1 MKKNIVLIILI
12 SFAFMQG
19 KIGGY
24 AIFDYKGSTQQFDVD
39 RAYLIYTKDVSD
51 DLFFK
56 FRLDVGRDT
65 DDAVDENGD
74 PVIGDSKLSAYLKN
88 VYVDWKC
95 KEFGKFSIGLIS
107 TNSFGVQEKNWGY
120 RFLSKSPIDRYGMTK
135 TADFG
140 VGYSKS
146 FGKFDINL
154 QVVNGEGYKADFD
167 SKNTNDDKPAAYLRL
182 MYGEKKL
189 NKNDGFNAGLVYT
202 SKYYDYDDNDPATV
216 NDYDDNVIGL
226 FAGWAGYNCRLGI
239 EYNQQDIA
247 RDIETASSLYFNYN
261 INDKIDLF
269 LRHDMNDENIDDE
282 FEGYDQNDELIGGLD
297 MASHTMLGMVWNPT
311 KGLYLAPNVIIAQ
324 AGDDT
329 DAVNEYRLTFMLKY

>member
-1 MKKNIVLIILI
+1 MKKILLVLLIIPSMI
-12 SFAFMQG
+12 FMQS
-19 KIGGY
+19 KINGY

-39 RAYLIYTKDVSD
+39 RAYLIYSKDISD

-65 DDAVDENGD
+65 DDAVDEDGN

-107 TNSFGVQEKNWGY
+107 TNLFGVQEKNWGY
-120 RFLSKSPIDRYGMTK
+120 RFLSKSPIDIAGMTK

-167 SKNTNDDKPAAYLRL
+167 KKNTNDDKPAAYLRL

-189 NKNDGFNAGLVYT
+189 NKNDGFNAGLVYRT
-202 SKYYDYDDNDPATV
+202 MYHDYDDVTV
-216 NDYDDNVIGL
+216 NDNYHDNVIGV
-226 FAGWAGYNCRLGI
+226 FGGWAGYNFRLGA
-239 EYNQQDIA
+239 EYNQQVIGEDV
-247 RDIETASSLYFNYN
+247 ETMTSLYANYN
-261 INDKIDLF
+261 INDKINLF
-269 LRHDMNDENIDDE
+269 LRHDMNDENIDDSW
-282 FEGYDQNDELIGGLD
+282 NDGNDGLD
-297 MASHTMLGMVWNPT
+297 MASNTMLGMVWNPT
-311 KGLYLAPNVIIAQ
+311 KGLYISPNVIISQ
-324 AGDDT
+324 AGDDSE
-329 DAVNEYRLTFMLKY
+329 ASNEYRLTFMLKY

>member
-24 AIFDYKGSTQQFDVD
+24 AVFDYKGSTQQFDVD

-56 FRLDVGRDT
+56 FRLDIGRDT
-65 DDAVDENGD
+65 DTDGD
-74 PVIGDSKLSAYLKN
+74 TKLSAYLKN

-120 RFLSKSPIDRYGMTK
+120 RFISKSVIDLYGMTK

-154 QVVNGEGYKADFD
+154 QVVNGEGYKEDFD
-167 SKNTNDDKPAAYLRL
+167 KDNENDNKPAAYLRL

-226 FAGWAGYNCRLGI
+226 FAGWAGYNCRLGV

-247 RDIETASSLYFNYN
+247 GDIETASSLYFNYN

-269 LRHDMNDENIDDE
+269 LRHDMNDENIDDSLDD
-282 FEGYDQNDELIGGLD
+282 GNGGLD
-297 MASHTMLGMVWNPT
+297 MASNTMLGMVWNPT
-311 KGLYLAPNVIIAQ
+311 KGLYLAPNVTISQ